1 MTGILLR
8 RELKPAVL
16 MLLIACAW
24 CADATV
30 SKPWSRATING
41 AEAGAVFALITGGDA
56 DDKLIAAESA
66 ASNFTEVHEH
76 AIGADGVMA
85 MREVQGGIP
94 IPAKGVVELKPRSYH
109 IMLIGLKAPL
119 TKGAKVPV
127 VFVFQ
132 RVGRISIEAEVLD
145 PWAMTS
151 DDR

>member
-1 MTGILLR
+1 MRDLIR
-8 RELKPAVL
+8 RGLKPSVL
-16 MLLIACAW
+16 MLLMAAAC
-24 CADATV
+24 CVEATI

-41 AEAGAVFALITGGDA
+41 AEAGAVFAVITGGDT
-56 DDKLIAAESA
+56 DDKLIAAEST

-119 TKGAKVPV
+119 TKGAQVPV
-127 VFVFQ
+127 TFVFD
-132 RVGRISIEAEVLD
+132 RAGKVAVIAEIVD
-145 PWAMTS
+145 PWAMTA